1 MNCDDVKQKQCSI
14 FNIIRKVNAKFC
26 LHLSCL
32 ALAEE
37 YRRRDNIVR
46 SIIATFMKEVFSK
59 GGVCTTVA
67 NFSGFEK
74 FMDSQFP
81 EHTRLEDRV
90 RYEDIQLTL
99 SDGDQPLH
107 SLAHLAEIKYFS
119 LYNHSSVQL

>member
-1 MNCDDVKQKQCSI
+1 
-14 FNIIRKVNAKFC
+14 
-26 LHLSCL
+26 
-32 ALAEE
+32 
-37 YRRRDNIVR
+37 
-46 SIIATFMKEVFSK
+46 MKEVFSK

-81 EHTRLEDRV
+81 EHTLEDRV

-99 SDGDQPLH
+99 SDGDQPLR
-107 SLAHLAEIKYFS
+107 SLAHLGEITYFS

>member
-1 MNCDDVKQKQCSI
+1 MNCDDVTQKQCSI
-14 FNIIRKVNAKFC
+14 FNIIRKANAKFC

-37 YRRRDNIVR
+37 YRRKDNIVR
-46 SIIATFMKEVFSK
+46 SIIATFVKEVFSK

-67 NFSGFEK
+67 NFRG
-74 FMDSQFP
+74 MDSQFP
-81 EHTRLEDRV
+81 EHTLEDRV

-99 SDGDQPLH
+99 SDGDQPLR
-107 SLAHLAEIKYFS
+107 SLAHLGEITYFS